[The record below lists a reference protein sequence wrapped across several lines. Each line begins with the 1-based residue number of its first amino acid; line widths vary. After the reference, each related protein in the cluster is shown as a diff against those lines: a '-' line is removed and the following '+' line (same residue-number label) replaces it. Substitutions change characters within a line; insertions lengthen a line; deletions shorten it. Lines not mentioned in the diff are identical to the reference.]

1 VRTETFVYRSRI
13 PVSAAD
19 AFDWHVRPGAF
30 ERLAPPWEHIRV
42 LDFGNGVSE
51 GSRVEIELAI
61 RPFRQ
66 RWTAE
71 HRDIIPG
78 RQFRDIQLRGP
89 FAFWEHTHSLSEE
102 GPDACWLE
110 DRIEYALPFGTL
122 GRWFG
127 RPLIRQ
133 KLQST
138 FAYRHSTTT
147 ADLICHRQ
155 AERTRPMK
163 ILVTGS
169 SGLVGSVLVPFLT
182 TGGHSVT
189 RLVRRTT
196 SRPCLE
202 PTVHWDPILGTI
214 DHGGLE
220 GHDAVVH
227 LAGESISAG
236 RWNERQKK
244 AIRDSRLH
252 GTKMVCD
259 ALLRLR
265 HPPKTLVCASAI
277 GIYGNRGDEVLDEKS
292 PAGTGFLAEVCR
304 DWEAV
309 TESVRLRGIRVVN
322 LRLGVVLSPAG
333 GALAKMLLPFKLGLG
348 GVIGSGQ
355 QYWSWVE
362 IDDVLGSIHHA
373 LISEHLN
380 GPVNAVSP
388 NPKTNRDFTKTLGHV
403 LKRPTVFPMPAFAAR
418 LALGEM
424 ANDLL
429 LSSARVVPRRL
440 EETGYVFR
448 YPDLE
453 PALRHLLG
461 AT

>member
-1 VRTETFVYRSRI
+1 
-13 PVSAAD
+13 
-19 AFDWHVRPGAF
+19 
-30 ERLAPPWEHIRV
+30 
-42 LDFGNGVSE
+42 
-51 GSRVEIELAI
+51 
-61 RPFRQ
+61 
-66 RWTAE
+66 
-71 HRDIIPG
+71 
-78 RQFRDIQLRGP
+78 
-89 FAFWEHTHSLSEE
+89 
-102 GPDACWLE
+102 
-110 DRIEYALPFGTL
+110 
-122 GRWFG
+122 
-127 RPLIRQ
+127 
-133 KLQST
+133 
-138 FAYRHSTTT
+138 
-147 ADLICHRQ
+147 
-155 AERTRPMK
+155 MK

-169 SGLVGSVLVPFLT
+169 TGLVGSALVASLT

-196 SRPCLE
+196 SRPSLE

-214 DHGGLE
+214 DHEGLE
-220 GHDAVVH
+220 GHDTVVH
-227 LAGESISAG
+227 LAGANISAG
-236 RWNERQKK
+236 RWNARQKK

-252 GTKMVCD
+252 GTRMVCD

-292 PAGTGFLAEVCR
+292 PAGNGFLAEVCR
-304 DWEAV
+304 DWEAT
-309 TESVRLRGIRVVN
+309 TESVRVRGIRVVN
-322 LRLGVVLSPAG
+322 LRFGIVLSPAG

-348 GVIGSGQ
+348 GVIGSGR
-355 QYWSWVE
+355 QYWSWIG
-362 IDDVLGSIHHA
+362 IDDVVGSIHHA

-388 NPKTNRDFTKTLGHV
+388 NPSTNRDFTKTLGHV

-429 LSSARVVPRRL
+429 LSSSRVVPRRL

-448 YPDLE
+448 YPELE